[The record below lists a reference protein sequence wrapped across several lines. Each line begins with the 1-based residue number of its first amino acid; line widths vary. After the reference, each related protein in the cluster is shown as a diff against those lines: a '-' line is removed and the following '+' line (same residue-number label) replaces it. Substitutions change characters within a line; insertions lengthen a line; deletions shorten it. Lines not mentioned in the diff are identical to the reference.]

1 MGVLETAAVDA
12 AAVAHGGKVVPVSHG
27 FKAFAI
33 P

>member
-12 AAVAHGGKVVPVSHG
+12 AAVALGVKVVPVSHG